1 MSCPS
6 YSTWYT
12 NISGGFGSN
21 SLIASFRARGTARM
35 KKDWELLGLL
45 VLTLCFHV
53 NNGQKV
59 GKATFTDRWEY
70 SKIYIQS

>member
-1 MSCPS
+1 
-6 YSTWYT
+6 
-12 NISGGFGSN
+12 
-21 SLIASFRARGTARM
+21 M

-45 VLTLCFHV
+45 VLTLCFYV

-70 SKIYIQS
+70 SKIYIHLENILYVKPCFLSLSMYAGGRG